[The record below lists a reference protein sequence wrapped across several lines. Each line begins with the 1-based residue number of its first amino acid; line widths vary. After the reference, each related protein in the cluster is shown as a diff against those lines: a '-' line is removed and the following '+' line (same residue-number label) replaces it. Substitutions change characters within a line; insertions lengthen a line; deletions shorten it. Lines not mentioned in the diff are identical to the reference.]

1 MTMIEISDETM
12 DGLIKDVL
20 VKDFLGFIKR
30 VKELEAIENPEPW
43 QQADLDDER
52 YYLKAMKVMLTY
64 YLDFDSY
71 TELFNETSN
80 SQ

>member
-1 MTMIEISDETM
+1 MQIEISDETL

-20 VKDFLGFIKR
+20 VKDYIGFINR
-30 VKELEAIENPEPW
+30 VKELEAIENPEIW
-43 QQADLDDER
+43 QSADLENEK
-52 YYLKAMKVMLTY
+52 YFLKAMKVMLTY

-71 TELFNETSN
+71 TELFNEITN

>member
-1 MTMIEISDETM
+1 MQIEISDETL

-20 VKDFLGFIKR
+20 VKDYIGFINR
-30 VKELEAIENPEPW
+30 VKQLEAIENPEPW
-43 QQADLDDER
+43 QKEDLDNER
-52 YYLKAMKVMLTY
+52 HFLSAMKIMLTY

-71 TELFNETSN
+71 TELFRETSN

>member
-1 MTMIEISDETM
+1 MQIEISDETV

-20 VKDFLGFIKR
+20 VKDYIGFINR

-43 QQADLDDER
+43 QQADLDDEK

-71 TELFNETSN
+71 TELFNEITN

>member
-1 MTMIEISDETM
+1 MQIEISDETV

-20 VKDFLGFIKR
+20 VKDYIGFINR
-30 VKELEAIENPEPW
+30 VKELEAIENPETW
-43 QQADLDDER
+43 QQADLENEK

-71 TELFNETSN
+71 TELFNEIAN
-80 SQ
+80 S